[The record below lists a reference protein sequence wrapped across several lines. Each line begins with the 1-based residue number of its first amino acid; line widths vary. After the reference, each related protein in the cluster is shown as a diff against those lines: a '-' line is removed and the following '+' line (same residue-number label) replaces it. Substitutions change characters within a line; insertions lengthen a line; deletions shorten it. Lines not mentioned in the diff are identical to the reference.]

1 MIFSRTIN
9 HCREPVRQLR
19 KHLAHQ
25 IAVDCDESRSC
36 STTLTQKAFSQV
48 TATRLR
54 LISGWNTN
62 RAGDASVTDLIDDPA
77 TQIRELTR
85 HASFLTGNSA
95 DADDLVQ
102 ESIIR
107 ALTYVKDGG
116 TIRNW
121 RAYLY
126 RILRNVRADHLGR
139 QARRGSP
146 VVLEDVEHQLSVPAS
161 QPSEL
166 LLRELGDALERLP
179 DGQKRVVCLV
189 AVDGLS
195 YQDTAERL
203 GIPIGTVM
211 SRLHRGRSA
220 LRREIGDVPLA
231 EVAPVANANL
241 ERAANAPVA
250 PPAWAAAG

>member
-1 MIFSRTIN
+1 M
-9 HCREPVRQLR
+9 
-19 KHLAHQ
+19 
-25 IAVDCDESRSC
+25 
-36 STTLTQKAFSQV
+36 
-48 TATRLR
+48 
-54 LISGWNTN
+54 
-62 RAGDASVTDLIDDPA
+62 TDLIKDPA
-77 TQIRELTR
+77 AQIRELTKQ
-85 HASFLTGNSA
+85 ASFLTGNSA

-139 QARRGSP
+139 QARRGPS
-146 VVLEDVEHQLSVPAS
+146 VVLDDVEHQLSVPAS

-166 LLRELGDALERLP
+166 LLRELGEALERLP
-179 DGQKRVVCLV
+179 SSQRRVVHMV

-195 YQDTAERL
+195 YQDAAERL

-211 SRLHRGRSA
+211 SRLHRGRCA
-220 LRREIGDVPLA
+220 LRREIGDVPVDELA
-231 EVAPVANANL
+231 PIANGNAGP
-241 ERAANAPVA
+241 AAKQAVPLR
-250 PPAWAAAG
+250 AWAAAG